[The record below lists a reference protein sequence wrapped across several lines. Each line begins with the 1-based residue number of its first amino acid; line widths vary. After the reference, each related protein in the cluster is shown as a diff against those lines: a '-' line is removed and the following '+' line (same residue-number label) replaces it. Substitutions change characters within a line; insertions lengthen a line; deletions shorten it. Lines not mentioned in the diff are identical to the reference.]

1 MRRGDRFEITAD
13 ELDDAGQGVGLAD
26 EHRVHVADLLPGES
40 GNVLVEH
47 VSPHRPEAWARL
59 MTPVGPTSPDRVT
72 PACPAFGACGGCAWQ
87 ALAYPAQLARKRA
100 RVRAALTGVAEL
112 EAVVPSP
119 AELGYRNKGKYVV
132 ASADDGRVILG
143 AYLPRSHEV
152 VDTAGCYV
160 VEPVIDRLARELARL
175 LTESGLPPHDEQLG
189 TGVLRHAVIRTSA
202 AGRALICLVTT
213 SGARPSELL
222 PIAEALAADPEV
234 AGVSWAEND
243 RPGGAIFDSRA
254 APPTTLA
261 GDPTVSEPLF
271 GAEVALDATSFFQI
285 NRAQA
290 LRMYADLAALTSAG
304 AHTRAVD
311 LYCGL
316 GGIAFALAATGAT
329 VTGIEVHPP
338 AVEAANAAARAAG
351 LEPRV
356 QFRTGRAAD
365 LPALASDA
373 DLLVV
378 NPPRKGLDAETRAAA
393 LALAP
398 ATLAYVSCNP
408 DTLARDLQ
416 VLTAAGYQVDRARAY
431 DLMPGTA
438 QIETLVICRRAPAEP
453 LGGARGAHP

>member
-1 MRRGDRFEITAD
+1 MTAD
-13 ELDDAGQGVGLAD
+13 ELDDAGQGVGQVA

-40 GNVLVEH
+40 GDVLVEH

-59 MTPVGPTSPDRVT
+59 MTPMGATSPDRVT

-100 RVRAALTGVAEL
+100 RVRAALAGFAEL
-112 EAVVPSP
+112 EAIVPSP
-119 AELGYRNKGKYVV
+119 AELGYRNKGKYVI
-132 ASADDGRVILG
+132 ARAEDGRVILG
-143 AYLPRSHEV
+143 AYLPRSHQV
-152 VDTAGCYV
+152 VDTAGCHV
-160 VEPVIDRLARELARL
+160 VEPVIDRLARELARR
-175 LTESGLPPHDEQLG
+175 LTASGLAPHDERLG
-189 TGVLRHAVIRTSA
+189 TGVLRHAVIRTGA

-213 SGARPSELL
+213 SSARPSELL
-222 PIAEALAADPEV
+222 PIAEALVADPEV

-261 GDPTVSEPLF
+261 GDATVPEPLF
-271 GAEVALDATSFFQI
+271 GVEVALDATSFLQI

-290 LRMYADLAALTSAG
+290 HRMYADLAALTGAG
-304 AHTRAVD
+304 EHTRAVD

-316 GGIAFALAATGAT
+316 GGIAFALAAAGAA
-329 VTGIEVHPP
+329 VTGIEVHEP
-338 AVEAANAAARAAG
+338 AVLAASASARAAG

-356 QFRTGRAAD
+356 QFHTGRAAD

-378 NPPRKGLDAETRAAA
+378 NPPRKGLDAETRAAV

-398 ATLAYVSCNP
+398 ATIAYVSCNP
-408 DTLARDLQ
+408 DSLVRDLAAF
-416 VLTAAGYQVDRARAY
+416 TADGYRIERARAY

-438 QIETLVICRRAPAEP
+438 QIETLVICRRSAASDP
-453 LGGARGAHP
+453 